1 VIKERNEPVS
11 DITLSYADIELILTS
26 LEHYVP
32 RTKLAN
38 NRDTMELISLFKRN
52 ESRLFKAIKE
62 RSNNG

>member
-1 VIKERNEPVS
+1 VA

-32 RTKLAN
+32 RTTLSK

-52 ESRLFKAIKE
+52 ESKLFKAIKE
-62 RSNNG
+62 AKQ

>member
-1 VIKERNEPVS
+1 MQKERNEPVV
-11 DITLSYADIELILTS
+11 DMTLSYADIELILTS

-32 RTKLAN
+32 KTTLAK

-62 RSNNG
+62 AKQ

>member
-1 VIKERNEPVS
+1 MQKERNEQVA

-32 RTKLAN
+32 RTTLSK

-52 ESRLFKAIKE
+52 ESKLFKAIKE
-62 RSNNG
+62 AKQ

>member
-1 VIKERNEPVS
+1 MELERNEPVA

-32 RTKLAN
+32 RTTLSK

-52 ESRLFKAIKE
+52 ESKLFKAIKE
-62 RSNNG
+62 AKQ